1 MNSALIRPLLLI
13 GISIVLLVVGQLL
26 LPGFLN
32 ASQVA
37 NQLKIAAFLG
47 IFGLCQT
54 IVMAAGGQGLDLS
67 VGATATLGGILGAA
81 IMHGSNG
88 MTPLGGLAA
97 VGAGLVVGGING
109 VGVALLRIP
118 PLVATLAIASVVD
131 GGVIVGVSLVQPS
144 NAASPLLVTIS
155 GWATAGVPNIVLV
168 WVVIAAVAIWLL
180 SFSAWGRQLTT
191 TGANAVVA
199 LLSGTDILVVR
210 IAAYALSGALAAFA
224 GFMLTGYVGQA
235 FFGLGDPY
243 ILTSVVIAAIGG
255 VALAGGRAPYLGVAC
270 AAIMMTV
277 LVSLLTAVAIGEAGR
292 QIIFGATLLGFLV
305 LDRCMKGELR
315 AALFRGLRSRP
326 RVAAASPVPDP
337 QSGGEPAR
345 RI

>member
-1 MNSALIRPLLLI
+1 MMRLGFGRPVLLLGLTVMLLII
-13 GISIVLLVVGQLL
+13 GQWV
-26 LPGFLN
+26 LPGFGGMG
-32 ASQVA
+32 QIA

-67 VGATATLGGILGAA
+67 VGATATLGGILGTA

-88 MTPLGGLAA
+88 MTP
-97 VGAGLVVGGING
+97 VGGIAAVAAGLIVGAVNG
-109 VGVALLRIP
+109 VGIAVLRIP

-144 NAASPLLVTIS
+144 NAASPALVTIS

-168 WVVIAAVAIWLL
+168 WAAISAVAIWLL
-180 SFSAWGRQLTT
+180 SFSAWGRRLTD
-191 TGANAVVA
+191 TGANAVAA
-199 LLSGTDILVVR
+199 LLSGTDTTAVR

-235 FFGLGDPY
+235 FYGLGDPY
-243 ILTSVVIAAIGG
+243 ILTSIVIAAVGG
-255 VALAGGRAPYLGVAC
+255 VTLAGGRAPYLGVAC

-277 LVSLLTAVAIGEAGR
+277 LVSLLTAITIGEAGR

-305 LDRCMKGELR
+305 LDRCMKGGLRRRLFSGVRAQPR
-315 AALFRGLRSRP
+315 AAPVASPSPMTDLRS
-326 RVAAASPVPDP
+326 
-337 QSGGEPAR
+337 GG
-345 RI
+345 

>member
-1 MNSALIRPLLLI
+1 MSPALLRPLLLI
-13 GISIVLLVVGQLL
+13 GISIALLIIGQLL

-32 ASQVA
+32 ANQVA

-97 VGAGLVVGGING
+97 VGAGVIVGAVNG

-144 NAASPLLVTIS
+144 NAASPALVTLS

-168 WVVIAAVAIWLL
+168 WVVLSAIAIWLL
-180 SFSAWGRQLTT
+180 SFSAWGRRLTD
-191 TGANAVVA
+191 TGANAVAA
-199 LLSGTDILVVR
+199 LLSGIDTTAVR

-235 FFGLGDPY
+235 FYGLGDPY
-243 ILTSVVIAAIGG
+243 ILTSIVIAAVGG
-255 VALAGGRAPYLGVAC
+255 VTLAGGRAPYLGVAC

-277 LVSLLTAVAIGEAGR
+277 LVSLLTAIAIGEAGR

-305 LDRCMKGELR
+305 LDRCMKG
-315 AALFRGLRSRP
+315 GLRRQVFSGFRP
-326 RVAAASPVPDP
+326 PVRTTPVATPSPMTDLR
-337 QSGGEPAR
+337 SGG
-345 RI
+345 

>member
-1 MNSALIRPLLLI
+1 MNANLMRPILLIVLSILLL
-13 GISIVLLVVGQLL
+13 VAGQLL

-32 ASQVA
+32 AGQVA

-67 VGATATLGGILGAA
+67 VGATATLGGSLGAA

-97 VGAGLVVGGING
+97 VGAGLSVGIANG

-118 PLVATLAIASVVD
+118 PLVATLAIASVVN

-144 NAASPLLVTIS
+144 NTASPDLVTVA

-168 WVVIAAVAIWLL
+168 WVVIAAVAIWFL
-180 SFSAWGRQLTT
+180 SFSAWGRRLTA

-199 LLSGTDILVVR
+199 LLSGTDVVAVR
-210 IAAYALSGALAAFA
+210 IAAYGLSGALAAFA
-224 GFMLTGYVGQA
+224 GFMLTGYVGSA

-243 ILTSVVIAAIGG
+243 ILTSIVIAAVGG
-255 VALAGGRAPYLGVAC
+255 VALQGGRAPYLGVAC

-292 QIIFGATLLGFLV
+292 QIIFGAVLLGFLV
-305 LDRCMKGELR
+305 LDRCMKGQLR
-315 AALFRGLRSRP
+315 LSLFRSIRRGLAP
-326 RVAAASPVPDP
+326 PAAASPVPDLR
-337 QSGGEPAR
+337 SGG
-345 RI
+345 

>member
-1 MNSALIRPLLLI
+1 MNPALVRPLLLI
-13 GISIVLLVVGQLL
+13 GISILLLIVGQIL

-32 ASQVA
+32 ANQVA

-97 VGAGLVVGGING
+97 IGAGLIVGSVNGI
-109 VGVALLRIP
+109 GVALLRIP
-118 PLVATLAIASVVD
+118 PLVATLAITSVVD

-144 NAASPLLVTIS
+144 NAASPVLVTIS

-168 WVVIAAVAIWLL
+168 WVVLATVAIWLL
-180 SFSAWGRQLTT
+180 SFSAWGRRLTD
-191 TGANAVVA
+191 TGANAMAA
-199 LLSGTDILVVR
+199 LLSGTDTTDVR
-210 IAAYALSGALAAFA
+210 IGAYALSGGLAAFA

-235 FFGLGDPY
+235 FYGLGDPY
-243 ILTSVVIAAIGG
+243 ILTSIVIAAVGG
-255 VALAGGRAPYLGVAC
+255 VTLAGGRAPYLGVAC

-277 LVSLLTAVAIGEAGR
+277 LVSLLTAIAIGEAGR
-292 QIIFGATLLGFLV
+292 QIIFGATLLGFLM
-305 LDRCMKGELR
+305 LDRCMKGQLHKALFSGLRPRSR
-315 AALFRGLRSRP
+315 AAPVPAPSTMTNLRS
-326 RVAAASPVPDP
+326 
-337 QSGGEPAR
+337 GG
-345 RI
+345 